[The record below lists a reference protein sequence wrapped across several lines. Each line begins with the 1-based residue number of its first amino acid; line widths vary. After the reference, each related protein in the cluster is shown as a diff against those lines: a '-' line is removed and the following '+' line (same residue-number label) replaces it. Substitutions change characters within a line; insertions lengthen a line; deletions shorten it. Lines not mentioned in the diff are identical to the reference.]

1 MLWCLGSTRAPNGP
15 WGEHWR
21 VPWIVNR
28 YFADRCRSI
37 LLQDAS
43 GRRASDPSFVQ
54 KGVGLI
60 DSDHRPATIVATSA
74 LVLSF
79 LCGGASGASAMS
91 RHHNSAPATVAT
103 AAADPSV
110 TVTIAQDGVDS
121 TFMTHAKTV
130 GDFLTERGIA
140 PGTADEI
147 TPARDTALVD
157 GIHVVYRPAVPVAL
171 LVGRERRDALT
182 AAQSVGAFIASQGVL
197 LGPHDRVEPSVEA
210 PVRAGIVV
218 RVVHESVWTARSN
231 EHIHART
238 VHRFDPTLAPG
249 VVKTAFA
256 GAAGLRELTTRYVQR
271 DDAEGLERQILA
283 ARIVREPRSKVVLHG
298 IGEYAAFARLAE
310 IGFGATLRLAGNAL
324 KMVATAY
331 TASCYG
337 CSGIAANGMH
347 AGHGV
352 VAVDPRIIPLGSR
365 LYIPGY
371 GRAVA
376 GDTGGAIQGRRIDL
390 GFNSL
395 VDALRFGRRAITVYI
410 LR

>member
-1 MLWCLGSTRAPNGP
+1 M
-15 WGEHWR
+15 
-21 VPWIVNR
+21 
-28 YFADRCRSI
+28 
-37 LLQDAS
+37 
-43 GRRASDPSFVQ
+43 
-54 KGVGLI
+54 I

-79 LCGGASGASAMS
+79 LFGSASGASAMS
-91 RHHNSAPATVAT
+91 RHHNSSVPATVAT
-103 AAADPSV
+103 AAPDPGV
-110 TVTIAQDGVDS
+110 TITIAQDGIDS

-130 GDFLTERGIA
+130 GDFLAERGIA

-147 TPARDTALVD
+147 TPARDAALVD
-157 GIHVVYRPAVPVAL
+157 GMHVEYRAAVPVAL
-171 LVGRERRDALT
+171 FVGRERRDALT
-182 AAQSVGAFIASQGVL
+182 TAQSVGAFVATQGVL
-197 LGPHDRVEPSVEA
+197 LGPHDRVEPSAEA
-210 PVRAGIVV
+210 PVRAGTVV
-218 RVVHESVWTARSN
+218 RVVHESVWTSHSH
-231 EHIHART
+231 EHIRART
-238 VHRFDPTLAPG
+238 VHRYDPTLAPG

-256 GAAGLRELTTRYVQR
+256 GASGLRELTTRYVQR
-271 DDAEGLERQILA
+271 DDADTLDRQILA
-283 ARIVREPRSKVVLHG
+283 TRIVRQPRAKIVLHG

-337 CSGIAANGMH
+337 CTGIAANGMR
-347 AGHGV
+347 AGHGI

-395 VDALRFGRRAITVYI
+395 VDALRFGRRAITVYV